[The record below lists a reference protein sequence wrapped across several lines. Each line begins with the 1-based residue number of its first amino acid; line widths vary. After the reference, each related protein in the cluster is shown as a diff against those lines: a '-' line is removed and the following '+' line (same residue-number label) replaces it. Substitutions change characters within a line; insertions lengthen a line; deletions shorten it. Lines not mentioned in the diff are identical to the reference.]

1 MGNIII
7 IQQGKQK
14 KKPRGPLN
22 PQSET
27 VVANLPFA
35 FKACKAVT
43 GQREKW
49 KIIGTDGPRLR
60 E

>member
-1 MGNIII
+1 MGA
-7 IQQGKQK
+7 
-14 KKPRGPLN
+14 LN
-22 PQSET
+22 PQSEI

-49 KIIGTDGPRLR
+49 KIIGTDGLRLR
-60 E
+60 EVKVTEETLFRN